1 MIGSTPNPITS
12 RFKPPKSVAHIT
24 RSLHAGYNRQTTLT
38 FILSYFHTLN
48 FKFLNYKSFNFRR
61 NRSGFTLIEI
71 IVTIVISAVLATI
84 LAQVMANQ
92 TWRSYVPVQ
101 TIEENLALRAI
112 MDNIASDYRLLRRT
126 DASPLVTLQSRIRTD
141 GTYWDASRTYTNGV
155 SLQATTSCIG
165 FDTGNSEDPALE
177 NANCD
182 ATDTILKVTL
192 AVTGSQHRLT
202 TLFTR

>member
-1 MIGSTPNPITS
+1 MSGSTPNPITS
-12 RFKPPKSVAHIT
+12 RFKAPKSVAHNT
-24 RSLHAGYNRQTTLT
+24 RSLHAGYNRQTTLS

-48 FKFLNYKSFNFRR
+48 FKSFNFRQ

-141 GTYWDASRTYTNGV
+141 GTYWDASRAYTNGV

-177 NANCD
+177 NTNCD

-192 AVTGSQHRLT
+192 SVTGSQHRLT

>member
-1 MIGSTPNPITS
+1 MSGSMRNAI
-12 RFKPPKSVAHIT
+12 
-24 RSLHAGYNRQTTLT
+24 RSLLKKVFNAARQDGDGPGGKRRQNTST
-38 FILSYFHTLN
+38 FMLSYFHTTSC
-48 FKFLNYKSFNFRR
+48 KSSIFRC
-61 NRSGFTLIEI
+61 NRAGFTLIEI
-71 IVTIVISAVLATI
+71 IITIVVSAVLATI
-84 LAQVMANQ
+84 LVQVMANQ

-126 DASPLVTLQSRIRTD
+126 DASPLVTLQSRIRMD
-141 GTYWDASRTYTNGV
+141 GTYWDASRAYTNGV

-177 NANCD
+177 NTNCD

-192 AVTGSQHRLT
+192 SVTDSQHRLT